1 MARAASKVPS
11 ASLTIWLC
19 HGISQFTRIRGPDP
33 WHACS
38 PGEHASRVHHGPFP
52 LPPRGLHRIEPGT
65 LTRAAAAHH
74 ATAPGLLGWTRVA
87 LEPCLPR
94 LADVPG
100 GLVPDAHAR
109 PLALG
114 GTVCGPPG
122 QPGAGDR
129 ADGTPVDTASPPV
142 VGRGPR
148 EPITGPRLACRVLG
162 RPSWCHEADRRAGA
176 PSRHLGRGLTPPPDG
191 SVTAQG
197 EVRMGGGEPDQPS
210 AWLVLNALA
219 GSGLTAFP
227 PT

>member
-19 HGISQFTRIRGPDP
+19 HGISQFTRIRGTDP
-33 WHACS
+33 WHGCS

-52 LPPRGLHRIEPGT
+52 LHPRGLHRIEPGT
-65 LTRAAAAHH
+65 LTREAAAHH

-87 LEPCLPR
+87 LEPFLPR

-122 QPGAGDR
+122 Q
-129 ADGTPVDTASPPV
+129 
-142 VGRGPR
+142 
-148 EPITGPRLACRVLG
+148 
-162 RPSWCHEADRRAGA
+162 
-176 PSRHLGRGLTPPPDG
+176 
-191 SVTAQG
+191 
-197 EVRMGGGEPDQPS
+197 
-210 AWLVLNALA
+210 
-219 GSGLTAFP
+219 
-227 PT
+227 

>member
-19 HGISQFTRIRGPDP
+19 HGISQFTRIRGTDP
-33 WHACS
+33 WHECS

-52 LPPRGLHRIEPGT
+52 LHPRGLHRIEPGT
-65 LTRAAAAHH
+65 LTREAAAHH

-162 RPSWCHEADRRAGA
+162 RPGLCHEADRRAGA
-176 PSRHLGRGLTPPPDG
+176 PSRHRGRGLTPPPDG

-210 AWLVLNALA
+210 AWLVLNASA